1 MTYRQVVPINSS
13 VDSAS
18 YEQQPLLAWLVI
30 GALIL
35 FTAVCLVGG
44 IGSIFRPGYV
54 VLSFAVGVFLYA
66 KYPTLYIGFC
76 WWMWFVTSFV
86 SRVIDLRTSFDAS
99 RFILVAPYL
108 VTLITLYSCLKNL
121 PRSYREGS
129 LPFIMAL
136 VAVFYAFLIGLVKTS
151 PFTAARALL
160 DWLTPISFGFYLFLN
175 WRDYPRFRKNLET
188 TFLWGVLVTGLYGI
202 YQYVVA
208 PEWDRFWLIST
219 KLSSMGEPAPFQIR
233 VWSTMAS
240 PGPFAVMIMA
250 GLLLLLNSKS
260 FLNFPAA
267 AAGYLGF
274 LLTMVR
280 VMWGCWVIGLLS
292 MFTSIR
298 PKLQM
303 RLIIT
308 MLLMAL
314 CVIPLSTME
323 PFASAIN
330 TRLQTFSNLE
340 KDDSAQIRQK
350 IYEDG
355 LNNALSNGLGN
366 GIGNTFVVNDKG
378 VLESLVIDSG
388 ILDIFFTLGW
398 FGAVFYVGGLILLL
412 LKVVQASEFRY
423 DTFMAA
429 ARAIGISCVMAM
441 PIFSIMLGS
450 SGMFMWGFLA
460 IAFAGHKYH
469 QHQLI
474 NRV

>member
-1 MTYRQVVPINSS
+1 MTYSAVPINPS
-13 VDSAS
+13 VDSANQ
-18 YEQQPLLAWLVI
+18 ERQPLFAWLAI
-30 GALIL
+30 SALVL
-35 FTAVCLVGG
+35 FTTVCLIGG

-54 VLSFAVGVFLYA
+54 VLSVAVGAFLYV
-66 KYPTLYIGFC
+66 KYPSLYIGFC
-76 WWMWFVTSFV
+76 WWMWFVTSFL
-86 SRVIDLRTSFDAS
+86 SRLIDVRTAFDES

-108 VTLITLYSCLKNL
+108 VTLLTLHSCLKNL
-121 PRSYREGS
+121 PRSYREGG
-129 LPFIMAL
+129 LPFILAFIAIL
-136 VAVFYAFLIGLVKTS
+136 YGFLIGLVKTS

-175 WRDYPRFRKNLET
+175 WRNYPRFRQNIET

-219 KLSSMGEPAPFQIR
+219 KLQSMGEPEPFQIR

-240 PGPFAVMIMA
+240 SGPFAVMIMA
-250 GLLLLLNSKS
+250 GLLLLLNGKG

-267 AAGYLGF
+267 AAGYLAF

-280 VMWGCWVIGLLS
+280 IMWGCWIIGLLS

-308 MLLMAL
+308 MLIMVI
-314 CVIPLSTME
+314 CVLPLTTME

-330 TRLQTFSNLE
+330 TRLETFSNLE
-340 KDDSAQIRQK
+340 KDDSTQIRQK

-355 LNNALSNGLGN
+355 LNSALSNGLGN
-366 GIGNTFVVNDKG
+366 GIGNTFIVNEDG
-378 VLESLVIDSG
+378 ILVSLVIDSG
-388 ILDIFFTLGW
+388 ILDILFTLGW
-398 FGAVFYVGGLILLL
+398 FGAIFYVGALILLL
-412 LKVVQASEFRY
+412 LKVLQALEFRY

-429 ARAIGISCVMAM
+429 ARAIGISCLMGM

-450 SGMFMWGFLA
+450 SGMFLWGFLA
-460 IAFAGHKYH
+460 IALAGHKYH

>member
-1 MTYRQVVPINSS
+1 MTYSAVPINPS
-13 VDSAS
+13 VDSAN
-18 YEQQPLLAWLVI
+18 EERQPLFAWLAI
-30 GALIL
+30 SALIL
-35 FTAVCLVGG
+35 FTTVCLIGG

-54 VLSFAVGVFLYA
+54 VLSLAVGAFLYVR
-66 KYPTLYIGFC
+66 YPSLYIGFC
-76 WWMWFVTSFV
+76 WWMWFVTSFL
-86 SRVIDLRTSFDAS
+86 SRVIDVRTAFDES

-108 VTLITLYSCLKNL
+108 VTLLTLHSCLKNL
-121 PRSYREGS
+121 PRSYREGG
-129 LPFIMAL
+129 LPFILAFIAL
-136 VAVFYAFLIGLVKTS
+136 LYGFLIGLVKTS

-175 WRDYPRFRKNLET
+175 WRNYPRFRQNIET

-208 PEWDRFWLIST
+208 PEWDCFWLIST
-219 KLSSMGEPAPFQIR
+219 KLKSMGDPAPFQIR

-240 PGPFAVMIMA
+240 SGPFAVMIMA
-250 GLLLLLNSKS
+250 GLLLLLNGKG

-267 AAGYLGF
+267 AAGYLAF

-280 VMWGCWVIGLLS
+280 IMWGCWIIGLLS

-308 MLLMAL
+308 MLIMVI
-314 CVIPLSTME
+314 CVLPLSTME

-340 KDDSAQIRQK
+340 KDDSTQVRQK
-350 IYEDG
+350 IYEEG
-355 LNNALSNGLGN
+355 LNSALSNGLGN
-366 GIGNTFVVNDKG
+366 GIGNTFVVNEDG
-378 VLESLVIDSG
+378 ILVSLVIDSG

-398 FGAVFYVGGLILLL
+398 FGAIFYVGALILLL
-412 LKVVQASEFRY
+412 LKVLQALEFRY
-423 DTFMAA
+423 DSFMAA
-429 ARAIGISCVMAM
+429 ARAIGISCLMGM

-450 SGMFMWGFLA
+450 SGMFLWGFLA
-460 IAFAGHKYH
+460 IALAGHKYH